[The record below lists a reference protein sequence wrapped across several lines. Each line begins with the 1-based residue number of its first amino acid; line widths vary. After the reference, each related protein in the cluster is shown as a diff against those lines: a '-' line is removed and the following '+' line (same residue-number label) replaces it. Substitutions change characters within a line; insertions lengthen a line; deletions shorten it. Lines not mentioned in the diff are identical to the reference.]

1 MPNDATL
8 SILRPAKGGVGAA
21 LTQWALSRVGIVFC
35 LLRRWWPIAHFGR
48 TYLVTRADDVREIFQ
63 SDADFP
69 VPYKPKLDIIMGGE
83 SFFLGMGDT
92 PEYRSNTDA
101 MRHSMRRD
109 DVATRLGPD
118 AEQSAA
124 QIVVAAQGRL
134 EVVGTLART
143 VTFDVLCNYFG
154 VPKPVDGDLRVWATR
169 LFEFQFADGGNDP
182 ALRREVDEMA
192 PALRRHIDQ
201 VIAMRRQSQER
212 IDDVLGRCLD
222 YQAQGLSDF
231 SDIQIRSAL
240 IGFIVGGLPQ
250 PPMVIPQ
257 ALEQLLQRPREL
269 AAAQAAA
276 RDGDDALLARYVF
289 EALRFDPLA
298 PALQREV
305 ARDHVVAAGTKR
317 ATLIPEGSQVLV
329 AFSSA
334 MMDKRRIADP
344 RRFCVQRPDC
354 DYMHFGHALHTC
366 FGIHINHALIP
377 LILKPLLAQQ
387 GLRRADGR
395 AGRLVKRGVF
405 SSSLWVEYRT

>member
-1 MPNDATL
+1 MPNDAKP
-8 SILRPAKGGVGAA
+8 SILRPTKGGVGAA
-21 LTQWALSRVGIVFC
+21 LVQWALSHMGIVFC

-48 TYLVTRADDVREIFQ
+48 TYLITRADDVREILQ

-83 SFFLGMGDT
+83 PFFLGMGDT
-92 PEYRSNTDA
+92 PAYRSDTDA
-101 MRHSMRRD
+101 MRHAMRRA
-109 DVATRLGPD
+109 DVATRLGPA
-118 AEQSAA
+118 AEQNAA
-124 QIVVAAQGRL
+124 QIVAEAQGRL

-154 VPKPVDGDLRVWATR
+154 VPKPAEGDLRVWATR
-169 LFEFQFADGGNDP
+169 LFEFQFADGSNDP
-182 ALRREVDEMA
+182 ALRCEVDGMA

-201 VIAMRRQSQER
+201 EITVRRQSQER

-222 YQAQGLSDF
+222 YQAQGRPGF
-231 SDIQIRSAL
+231 SDVQIRSAL
-240 IGFIVGGLPQ
+240 IGFVVGGLPQ

-257 ALEQLLQRPREL
+257 VLEQLMQRPREL
-269 AAAQAAA
+269 AAAHAAA
-276 RDGDDALLARYVF
+276 RNGDDALLARYVF

-298 PALQREV
+298 PALQRKV

-317 ATLIPEGSQVLV
+317 ATLISEGSQVLV

-334 MMDKRRIADP
+334 MMDERRVADP

-354 DYMHFGHALHTC
+354 DYIHFGHALHTC
-366 FGIHINHALIP
+366 FGIHINRTLIP
-377 LILKPLLAQQ
+377 LILKPLLAQP
-387 GLRRADGR
+387 GLRRADGQ
-395 AGRLVKRGVF
+395 AGRLVKKGAF